1 MKLSPRV
8 IHLDDNRRRTLDTMA
23 LVTRTYI
30 TDDLDGSETD
40 VSTVHFALDKVSYEI
55 DLSAV
60 NEARLRDKLAKFVA
74 AGTEV
79 KVKPVAGRGQKSVS
93 VATTRP
99 DKEQT
104 QAIRQWAR
112 ANGHQVSDRGR
123 ISAAIQE
130 AFGAAH

>member
-1 MKLSPRV
+1 
-8 IHLDDNRRRTLDTMA
+8 MA
-23 LVTRTYI
+23 LVTRTYL
-30 TDDLDGSETD
+30 TDDLDGSEDD
-40 VSTVHFALDKVSYEI
+40 VRTVRLALDKVSYEI

-79 KVKPVAGRGQKSVS
+79 RAKPVAGTGRKSAS